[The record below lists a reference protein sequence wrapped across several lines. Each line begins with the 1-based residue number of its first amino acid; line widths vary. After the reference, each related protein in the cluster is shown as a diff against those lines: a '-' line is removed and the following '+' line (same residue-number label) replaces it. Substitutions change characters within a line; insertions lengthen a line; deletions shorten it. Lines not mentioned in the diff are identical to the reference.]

1 MQDTFAQEYQLFC
14 STAPWL
20 YPYAVFIT
28 LKKHNQMASWTQ
40 WPKEQRE
47 WIRNRRFSL
56 KEFEEEIRYEQFLQF
71 IFYKQWNQVKAYANA
86 HGVEIM
92 GDLPFYVGLD
102 SADVWQNQEDF
113 LLDPQEI
120 QVISQ
125 EYRRI
130 ISVTT
135 DNAGE
140 IQSITGSR

>member
-1 MQDTFAQEYQLFC
+1 M
-14 STAPWL
+14 
-20 YPYAVFIT
+20 V
-28 LKKHNQMASWTQ
+28 
-40 WPKEQRE
+40 KEQRE